1 MEKIQNFSDIIIKYK
16 IKCFNEMFNRII
28 LKKFD
33 ENEIKIAEE
42 IDSNTLLIGILY
54 KIKIVDKLNILIL
67 GYEMD
72 NKKILEYFLRNK
84 NRINFFSLSQLS
96 SQYYLKKFKLK
107 SSIIRFY
114 NNTTNEKSKKV
125 IYFNQ
130 KNNIE
135 FENHNNNFINY
146 MIETDDIC
154 NIQEIKIIIFEE
166 LEYLWDPYA
175 NILYE
180 SYFDRIKIVN
190 FYYVNSII
198 YLKKFSDLPQN
209 AMNKYI
215 FLKMNIQ
222 YIKNYVEFIC
232 KIPNDIKYLYSTK
245 KYDELGCLCEDIDKS
260 FVIISDNLE
269 YLESI
274 IKPDIC
280 KIFLSNEDICLI
292 KNNII
297 YIHENFILKKIS
309 EVNKECK
316 NIFFVVEKKKILFI

>member
-1 MEKIQNFSDIIIKYK
+1 MEKIENFSDIIVKYK

-42 IDSNTLLIGILY
+42 IYSNTLIIGILY

-67 GYEMD
+67 GHEMD

-107 SSIIRFY
+107 SSIIRFD

-146 MIETDDIC
+146 VKETDDIC

-166 LEYLWDPYA
+166 LEYLWDPYV

-190 FYYVNSII
+190 FYHVNSLI

-232 KIPNDIKYLYSTK
+232 KIPNEIKYLYSTK
-245 KYDELGCLCEDIDKS
+245 KYDELECLCEDIDKS
-260 FVIISDNLE
+260 FVIISDNLD

-280 KIFLSNEDICLI
+280 KIFLSREDICLI

-297 YIHENFILKKIS
+297 HIHIKNIFLKKIL
-309 EVNKECK
+309 KYLP
-316 NIFFVVEKKKILFI
+316 IQY